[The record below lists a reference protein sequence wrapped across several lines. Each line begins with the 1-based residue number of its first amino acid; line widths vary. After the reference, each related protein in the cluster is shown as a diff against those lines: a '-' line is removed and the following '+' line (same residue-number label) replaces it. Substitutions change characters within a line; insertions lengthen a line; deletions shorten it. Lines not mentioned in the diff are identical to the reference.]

1 MKNVVITLLHVCRIT
16 VTFKEVEYEFA
27 LKNEYSAMYLMVLFS
42 FPSLS
47 LSPLF
52 LRYVE
57 GLGTCSL
64 EGRRDVEMGAFFS
77 SPQPSVGDGS
87 ADLLGGLSSSR
98 EGVLHPVLHPVFL
111 AGILRFGLLL

>member
-1 MKNVVITLLHVCRIT
+1 M
-16 VTFKEVEYEFA
+16 
-27 LKNEYSAMYLMVLFS
+27 
-42 FPSLS
+42 
-47 LSPLF
+47 
-52 LRYVE
+52 E